1 MSVLQLE
8 MRRHNENYTQNLFEY
23 ETEVI
28 KQLVHVNIPILN
40 GLERTRFQRK
50 VSAGETHRP
59 QLSCFESTS

>member
-1 MSVLQLE
+1 MSRQ
-8 MRRHNENYTQNLFEY
+8 NKNYSQNQIEY
-23 ETEVI
+23 GTEFI
-28 KQLVHVNIPILN
+28 QKLVHVNIPILN